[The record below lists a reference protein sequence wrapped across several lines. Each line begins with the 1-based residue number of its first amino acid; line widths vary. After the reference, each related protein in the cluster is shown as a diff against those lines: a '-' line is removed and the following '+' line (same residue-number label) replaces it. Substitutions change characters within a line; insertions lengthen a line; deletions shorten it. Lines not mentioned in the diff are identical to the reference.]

1 MSAAVELAEE
11 IAAGMGIPADVPMT
25 PEQAQEFKAEFER
38 SWAERK
44 YEPLKILAPR
54 PLLTPEIARELLRE
68 CVTVVK
74 PGEVLAVRL
83 PLDMN
88 GDDMDRAREY
98 ALRVERQ
105 SGIKVAFIPGEEFA
119 AVDAGAED
127 AA

>member
-1 MSAAVELAEE
+1 MTTAVEVAEE

-25 PEQAQEFKAEFER
+25 DEQAEEFKAEFER
-38 SWAERK
+38 RWAERK
-44 YEPLKILAPR
+44 HEPLKLLPPR

-83 PLDMN
+83 PLDMDS
-88 GDDMDRAREY
+88 GDIARARGY
-98 ALRVERQ
+98 ALEVERQ

-119 AVDAGAED
+119 AVSAED